1 MADLKHAAGCDLC
14 DGDGGRLLFRSEKWR
29 VVAVTGDEAEA
40 FTGFCRVIWN
50 SHVREL
56 TDLPP
61 DEREQFMAAVYRV
74 EKALRATL
82 SPHKMNLA
90 SLGNLTPHLHWHVI
104 PRFTDDI
111 AFPKPIWAVTLASP
125 AGLGKLSVTKS
136 RHPNTDADWEQAVT
150 RALEPD

>member
-1 MADLKHAAGCDLC
+1 M
-14 DGDGGRLLFRSEKWR
+14 
-29 VVAVTGDEAEA
+29 TGDEAEA
-40 FTGFCRVIWN
+40 CTGFCRVIWN

-104 PRFTDDI
+104 PRWHDDRH
-111 AFPKPIWAVTLASP
+111 FPEPIWGSVQRDAPRPHPAVSAATLRQA
-125 AGLGKLSVTKS
+125 LGKQL
-136 RHPNTDADWEQAVT
+136 HPDDHQS
-150 RALEPD
+150 